1 MEVQTQIFAQNGVSW
16 WSRHL
21 QGACRFKEQKGG
33 RPKVYPWLLFEN
45 TISRWGKK
53 LSILTNSEK
62 STLAIKQT
70 LLCLIENYELSFGP
84 DSSSLKQNNLFV
96 LEKEQI
102 CPIIISPRRITL
114 TTKPPTKALR
124 IVSTT
129 ITHTKTANLT
139 NKYLFA
145 GQTKALLYA
154 SRSRSRNSAQTY
166 KIPPINPPPL
176 PPNNGK
182 LGQGEGNDVIWA
194 VSHGVIITQE
204 RNIFPTDGATVQ
216 QIIPE
221 HHQGRTRLRNPG
233 LNKTYSLLKN

>member
-166 KIPPINPPPL
+166 KIPPINPPPPKQWETGTGRRKRRNL
-176 PPNNGK
+176 SRLSRSHNNSG
-182 LGQGEGNDVIWA
+182 
-194 VSHGVIITQE
+194 TQHFSD
-204 RNIFPTDGATVQ
+204 RRCDRSTNHPGASSREDATAKS
-216 QIIPE
+216 
-221 HHQGRTRLRNPG
+221 G
-233 LNKTYSLLKN
+233 LK